1 MLLKRI
7 IPCLDMKAGRVV
19 KGVKFADLRDA
30 GDPVET
36 ASLYDRMGA
45 DEICLLDITATL
57 EDREALL
64 DVVHRTAAKVFLPL
78 TVGGGVRQ
86 VEDMRKL
93 LLAGADKV
101 SVNSAAISD
110 PELLSDCA
118 RRFGSQCVVL
128 AVDARKE
135 GSGYRVYSHGGTR
148 DTGIDALDWISL
160 GVSKGAGEI
169 LLTAIDRDGTKSGY
183 DLDLIRAVSQ
193 RVNVPVIAS
202 GGAGKMEDFFQAF
215 EAGAD
220 AALAASLF
228 HFGEI
233 SLPDLKRY
241 LFGQGALVRALS
253 GVDGTLHVSGESR

>member
-1 MLLKRI
+1 
-7 IPCLDMKAGRVV
+7 MKAGRVV
-19 KGVKFADLRDA
+19 KGVRFEGLRDA

-36 ASLYDRMGA
+36 AALYDRMGA

-57 EDREALL
+57 EDRGALW

-86 VEDMRKL
+86 VEDMRRL

-101 SVNSAAISD
+101 SVNSAAIAD
-110 PELLSDCA
+110 PGLLSDCA
-118 RRFGSQCVVL
+118 NRFGSQCVVL

-135 GSGYRVYSHGGTR
+135 GGEYHVYTHGGTR
-148 DTGIDALDWISL
+148 STGFDAIRWIEE
-160 GVSKGAGEI
+160 GVAKGAGEI
-169 LLTAIDRDGTKSGY
+169 LLTAIDRDGTKTGY
-183 DLDLIRAVSQ
+183 DVELIREVSR

-202 GGAGKMEDFFQAF
+202 GGAGSMEHFREAF
-215 EAGAD
+215 MAGAD

-228 HFGEI
+228 HFGEV

-241 LFGQGALVRALS
+241 LSQSGLLIRPLGNLS
-253 GVDGTLHVSGESR
+253 EEERPQ

>member
-1 MLLKRI
+1 
-7 IPCLDMKAGRVV
+7 MKAGRVV

-36 ASLYDRMGA
+36 ASIYDRMGE

-86 VEDMRKL
+86 VEDMRRL

-110 PELLSDCA
+110 PNLLSECA
-118 RRFGSQCVVL
+118 QRFGSQCVVL
-128 AVDARKE
+128 AVDAKKE
-135 GSGYRVYSHGGTR
+135 GSGYRVYTHGGTR
-148 DTGIDALDWISL
+148 DTGIDVFEWISM

-183 DLDLIRAVSQ
+183 DLELIRAVSK
-193 RVNVPVIAS
+193 RVNVPIVAS
-202 GGAGKMEDFFQAF
+202 GGAGRMEDFLKAF
-215 EAGAD
+215 ESGAD

-228 HFGEI
+228 HFGEV
-233 SLPDLKRY
+233 SLPELKRY
-241 LFGQGALVRALS
+241 LSEKGLPVRFLSTVFQTSNLS
-253 GVDGTLHVSGESR
+253 GER

>member
-135 GSGYRVYSHGGTR
+135 G
-148 DTGIDALDWISL
+148 
-160 GVSKGAGEI
+160 
-169 LLTAIDRDGTKSGY
+169 
-183 DLDLIRAVSQ
+183 
-193 RVNVPVIAS
+193 
-202 GGAGKMEDFFQAF
+202 
-215 EAGAD
+215 
-220 AALAASLF
+220 
-228 HFGEI
+228 
-233 SLPDLKRY
+233 
-241 LFGQGALVRALS
+241 
-253 GVDGTLHVSGESR
+253 

>member
-19 KGVKFADLRDA
+19 KGVMFADLRDA

-57 EDREALL
+57 EDREALW

-86 VEDMRKL
+86 VEDMRRL

-110 PELLSDCA
+110 PSLLSDCA

-128 AVDARKE
+128 AVDAKKA
-135 GSGYRVYSHGGTR
+135 GAGYRVFTHGGTR
-148 DTGIDALDWISL
+148 DTGIDVFEWISQ
-160 GVSKGAGEI
+160 GVSRGAGEI

-183 DLDLIRAVSQ
+183 DLDLIRRVSQ
-193 RVNVPVIAS
+193 RVNVPIIAS
-202 GGAGKMEDFFQAF
+202 GGAGSMEDFQKAF

-233 SLPDLKRY
+233 SLPELKKY
-241 LFGQGALVRALS
+241 LSKQGSLVRALPEPAE
-253 GVDGTLHVSGESR
+253 TI

>member
-1 MLLKRI
+1 
-7 IPCLDMKAGRVV
+7 MKAGRVV
-19 KGVKFADLRDA
+19 KGVMFSDLRDA
-30 GDPVET
+30 GDPVEI

-57 EDREALL
+57 EDREALW

-86 VEDMRKL
+86 AEDMRRL

-110 PELLSDCA
+110 PDLLSDCA

-128 AVDARKE
+128 AVDAKKQ
-135 GSGYRVYSHGGTR
+135 GAGYRVYTHGGTR
-148 DTGIDALDWISL
+148 DTGVDVLDWISL

-183 DLDLIRAVSQ
+183 DLDLIRAISQ
-193 RVNVPVIAS
+193 RVNVPIIAS
-202 GGAGKMEDFFQAF
+202 GGAGRMEDFYQAF

-228 HFGEI
+228 HFGEV

-241 LFGQGALVRALS
+241 LSGKGALVRPLPDSAETLNLS
-253 GVDGTLHVSGESR
+253 GECR

>member
-1 MLLKRI
+1 
-7 IPCLDMKAGRVV
+7 MKAGRVV

-36 ASLYDRMGA
+36 ASIYDRMGA

-86 VEDMRKL
+86 VEDMRRL

-110 PELLSDCA
+110 PNLLSECA
-118 RRFGSQCVVL
+118 QRFGSQCVVL
-128 AVDARKE
+128 AVDAKKE
-135 GSGYRVYSHGGTR
+135 GSGYRVYTHGGTR
-148 DTGIDALDWISL
+148 DTGIDVFEWISM

-183 DLDLIRAVSQ
+183 DLELIRAVSK
-193 RVNVPVIAS
+193 RVNVPIVAS
-202 GGAGKMEDFFQAF
+202 GGAGRMEDFLKAF
-215 EAGAD
+215 ESGAD

-228 HFGEI
+228 HFGEV
-233 SLPDLKRY
+233 SLPELKRY
-241 LFGQGALVRALS
+241 LSEKGLPVRFLSTVFQTSNLS
-253 GVDGTLHVSGESR
+253 GER